1 MNVAQNSVQQDSPE
15 PGNAALAR
23 FSRKISEP
31 LPIYM
36 VDNPRAVALRH
47 HDTGSCREQGRRPRP
62 VQRKLTHG

>member
-1 MNVAQNSVQQDSPE
+1 MNRAQNSVQQGRPE
-15 PGNAALAR
+15 SCAAVALS
-23 FSRKISEP
+23 FSRKVFEP

-47 HDTGSCREQGRRPRP
+47 DDTGSCWEQGQEPRP